1 MSICDRLWQAACNIF
16 GLLDL
21 TITYLN
27 LSIFRQSKS
36 VREKSSVTEAS
47 FCHKTNSV
55 TEIGFCHTKVSFT
68 EASFNN
74 RNKCCPHAHPLE
86 LKVLQNLS
94 FFLFCSECLPKS
106 FLSSCFP
113 CRTKWEDNICWPD
126 KSFSSMGRFSYGC
139 FLRAINKFSV
149 HLISAVCTKHTSL
162 ASQHMQ
168 NFEKTCFIVTYYIKT

>member
-1 MSICDRLWQAACNIF
+1 MSICDRLWQAACNFF

-21 TITYLN
+21 TIIYLN
-27 LSIFRQSKS
+27 HSIFRQSKS

-94 FFLFCSECLPKS
+94 FFYFVQNVCQNLYCHLAFLLEQSERTTFADLIKAFLLWENFLMVVFCMQLTN
-106 FLSSCFP
+106 F
-113 CRTKWEDNICWPD
+113 
-126 KSFSSMGRFSYGC
+126 RF
-139 FLRAINKFSV
+139 
-149 HLISAVCTKHTSL
+149 ISILQYAQSTQAWL
-162 ASQHMQ
+162 A
-168 NFEKTCFIVTYYIKT
+168 